1 MFKTVF
7 IISFIAAAALIAVH
21 FLYLSLIRKQRLSIT
36 GFRKLIFIKGPFPA
50 SVPGILNLLISL
62 AALGCLVLLA
72 LSGFWNPL
80 IKGENISGW
89 LMMTHV
95 PVSGAFAV
103 IFVLFALFNAQRLKL
118 NPPLE
123 RYLGRDAE
131 IKCDNYCSR
140 CILRSTFWILVIL
153 FVPLVLS
160 ILLGMFEIFGTQWQ
174 RILMAAHK
182 YTALAFT
189 LFSII
194 FIYGIMIPDKDKK

>member
-1 MFKTVF
+1 MFKIVF
-7 IISFIAAAALIAVH
+7 IISFIAVAALIAAH
-21 FLYLSLIRKQRLSIT
+21 FLYLSLIRKQRLSVN
-36 GFRKLIFIKGPFPA
+36 GFKKLVFIKGSFRSA
-50 SVPGILNLLISL
+50 LPGILNLLISL

-89 LMMTHV
+89 LMMAHV
-95 PVSGAFAV
+95 PISGAFAV
-103 IFVLFALFNAQRLKL
+103 IFVLFALFNAQRMKL

-123 RYLGRDAE
+123 KYLGRKVE

-160 ILLGMFEIFGTQWQ
+160 ILLGMFKIFGTQWQ
-174 RILMAAHK
+174 RILMTAHK
-182 YTALAFT
+182 YTALAFM